1 MHRGIIMSQSN
12 ICIRMDENLKKR
24 FDYLC
29 NEFGLTMST
38 AINMFIKAVVR
49 ENRIPFEI
57 TLERPNLTT
66 IQAIKDVKNGVVTSV
81 PYTSSQ
87 DVIQAILGDN
97 DED

>member
-1 MHRGIIMSQSN
+1 MSQSN